1 MKFQPEY
8 RGWNFLKI
16 RSTRLSLSFQLFSCI
31 SWIALRARGE
41 HFSIPPVEIFWKL
54 ELSYLSAR
62 LVKKINRCRIFHFLK
77 LNGAQNCV
85 KFRASQAMTR
95 EFTAD
100 PSRLCKFL
108 TPSRPRWLLRGSV
121 SSVPGYFKRGRIS
134 NGSGSWKT
142 RSSLANKLAAFGIIT
157 CSNNNASWIKNVLPF
172 REPFR
177 IAKIFPLN

>member
-31 SWIALRARGE
+31 SWIALRARGD
-41 HFSIPPVEIFWKL
+41 FSIPRGNIL
-54 ELSYLSAR
+54 ETWTLSAR

>member
-16 RSTRLSLSFQLFSCI
+16 RSTRLSLSFRLFSCI